1 MCAEAP
7 KFSFTFS
14 KQKKPLL
21 QTPATAVQKREAQI
35 NKKEIR
41 EYITAIEDNVI
52 HSTNPA
58 PTQLVIPLI
67 QSKNGIRRRMQAATR
82 SATSTTDAL
91 TQQALEE
98 LAADS
103 DASGEVNYE
112 AIPVESFGLAALAG
126 MGFNPEDLKSATGQP
141 IGPIRPK
148 GLGLGADPRVLQT
161 PKPEENDESKKKL
174 EWTTGAHCQA
184 VLGKYKGKYGT
195 LVIPLIHS
203 KHGIRRRMQ
212 AATRS
217 ATSTT
222 DALTQQALEE
232 LAAANLHIQLPSAL
246 VDSDASGEVNYEAI
260 PVESFGLAALA
271 GMGFNPED
279 LKSATGQPIGSIRP
293 KGLGLGADPRVLQT
307 PKPEENDESKKK
319 LEWTTGAHCQAVL
332 GKYKGKYGTIN
343 GMDGDTGRVIV
354 KFTIS
359 KEIASVLQPML
370 RLVPEKEYS
379 KYANCLNQSEV
390 DLYKAEEEQLQQ
402 QGAADPY
409 KSFSSYNDRFPYS
422 KIERDSY
429 VPPHKPSHQPKPHD
443 PYSWVRPKLLVRLLD
458 RHYLN
463 GKYYRQKVTI
473 TKVDSGLCTCV
484 TRSGEVLEG
493 EFTAFH
499 LTTAIGIHP
508 KYLKTVIPECNNTMV
523 MILHGP
529 RNGEMAKLMERHLE
543 TNEVD
548 LRTRAGTMISLRYDQ
563 ICM

>member
-1 MCAEAP
+1 
-7 KFSFTFS
+7 
-14 KQKKPLL
+14 
-21 QTPATAVQKREAQI
+21 TPATAVQKREAQI

-67 QSKNGIRRRMQAATR
+67 
-82 SATSTTDAL
+82 
-91 TQQALEE
+91 
-98 LAADS
+98 
-103 DASGEVNYE
+103 
-112 AIPVESFGLAALAG
+112 
-126 MGFNPEDLKSATGQP
+126 
-141 IGPIRPK
+141 
-148 GLGLGADPRVLQT
+148 
-161 PKPEENDESKKKL
+161 
-174 EWTTGAHCQA
+174 
-184 VLGKYKGKYGT
+184 
-195 LVIPLIHS
+195 HS

-232 LAAANLHIQLPSAL
+232 LAAAAQCTCRFGCGRLLQFNIYLSQ
-246 VDSDASGEVNYEAI
+246 SGEVNYEAI

-402 QGAADPY
+402 QGAADPC

-493 EFTAFH
+493 
-499 LTTAIGIHP
+499 IHP

-563 ICM
+563 ICMVSD